1 MIKQNSKKTSKNH
14 PHITPKSPP
23 KKDYSHPKLQVKSR
37 FNNNIII
44 IICTAVQ
51 LFQEFIILLKGLN
64 MLKGLLPPVTLIG
77 FEASYRGPGVHPG
90 RVISSNDLLDRP
102 CSTIFFDLARLVR
115 LELAA
120 KDCPNA

>member
-14 PHITPKSPP
+14 PQITPKSPP
-23 KKDYSHPKLQVKSR
+23 KKDYNHPKLQVKSG
-37 FNNNIII
+37 FNNNIIII

-77 FEASYRGPGVHPG
+77 FEASYRGPGPRPAKQRARTLRHP
-90 RVISSNDLLDRP
+90 RRHLL
-102 CSTIFFDLARLVR
+102 
-115 LELAA
+115 
-120 KDCPNA
+120 